1 MTTPRKTVQAIKIS
15 ASWTPNPETAAAM
28 AAAAFPG
35 QPLRIEGGR
44 TLVRHAIATDMTDPE
59 HVVRVAQRIK
69 RINDE
74 LRSTGTI
81 HTLTTS
87 AGSVPAEVAEH
98 LPNPE
103 PERHPET
110 DKEAA

>member
-15 ASWTPNPETAAAM
+15 ASWIPGPEAAAAM

-59 HVVRVAQRIK
+59 HVVRVAERIK
-69 RINDE
+69 CISDE
-74 LRSTGTI
+74 LRRTGTVRSF
-81 HTLTTS
+81 TTT
-87 AGSVPAEVAEH
+87 AGSVPADIAEQ

-103 PERHPET
+103 PET
-110 DKEAA
+110 NKEAA